1 MAGWKGFIMYRLAL
15 IVLLSPFILLL
26 IFSLG
31 LFVHTLWGIHPVLGA
46 VAAIA
51 IYGAWT
57 GKYRS

>member
-1 MAGWKGFIMYRLAL
+1 MYRLAL

-31 LFVHTLWGIHPVLGA
+31 LFVHTLWGIHPILGA
-46 VAAIA
+46 VAAIT